1 MCVVSK
7 VVLSFC
13 SISSSIG
20 LYLLC
25 NGVAQ
30 YASSARYGSIDFFNK
45 FLTICTAPCVS
56 PML

>member
-1 MCVVSK
+1 MCVVGE
-7 VVLSFC
+7 VVLSFR
-13 SISSSIG
+13 SINSLAG

-45 FLTICTAPCVS
+45 FLTICTARCVS